1 MSFGKMTIGKAGTK
15 YGLHRPNAA
24 AKAKPVASIFG
35 DADEE
40 DPGSVDP
47 SKALMSEKHR
57 EKMQKRAEKEMAKAL
72 AVDASIFDYDGAH
85 DEIVADRERQ
95 DKAKAS
101 GSAQTKKQVRYVHA
115 LLEKTQERKLDD
127 ERLFEKRLVRELKE
141 EEKEL
146 GGASEKFVTAAYRAQ
161 LEANKKWEED
171 QAKLDKLKAKDD
183 VTDKADLTDF
193 YSNMLRGKNAA
204 TGGRAVRG
212 GSPPKDVLAEKAHE
226 REEAARKKKQ
236 DEEEADRRIQAAAAA
251 AAAAA
256 HAKEEAKGEV
266 EKHETFMPS
275 MENAQRSAGV
285 NKEDHPADT
294 GGAEEGGDSRDE
306 TARESAQQERAAEG
320 ADGAKRKYDGW
331 VATAY
336 GACLIVREAAFAG
349 GSSFGLECIQTQ
361 TCLHALA
368 PAHLSLDRLSAPRPH
383 ARMHTQAMSKK
394 RKLRPKPFKPRRQ
407 TPKSSQPGV
416 LASASQCFSH
426 LRRIPLASPTL
437 RSHYR

>member
-24 AKAKPVASIFG
+24 AKAKPVASVFG

-40 DPGSVDP
+40 GQGSVDP

-101 GSAQTKKQVRYVHA
+101 GSAQAKKQVRYVHA

-212 GSPPKDVLAEKAHE
+212 GSPPKDVLAEKARE
-226 REEAARKKKQ
+226 REEAARQKKEE
-236 DEEEADRRIQAAAAA
+236 EEEADRRIQAAAAA

-285 NKEDHPADT
+285 NKEDHLEEK
-294 GGAEEGGDSRDE
+294 GGAEEGGDSGDE
-306 TARESAQQERAAEG
+306 AARESAQQEKVAEG

-336 GACLIVREAAFAG
+336 GACLIVG
-349 GSSFGLECIQTQ
+349 GSICGRVFFWASMYPDANVHVRTR
-361 TCLHALA
+361 A
-368 PAHLSLDRLSAPRPH
+368 S
-383 ARMHTQAMSKK
+383 
-394 RKLRPKPFKPRRQ
+394 
-407 TPKSSQPGV
+407 TPVS
-416 LASASQCFSH
+416 
-426 LRRIPLASPTL
+426 
-437 RSHYR
+437 